1 MRSSNTDPMPDG
13 EASRVVVC
21 RVGAEHFALPITAVR
36 EIVAAPG
43 LTRIPGVPPS
53 ISGVAN
59 VRGTLVTA
67 LSGRFLLGVPAGDEA
82 GDWLLV
88 LTMRDGRV
96 GIVMDEVEDLQVS
109 AAARAVPVLDIE
121 ALVLPLLAAEPGR
134 A

>member
-1 MRSSNTDPMPDG
+1 MPEG

-21 RVGAEHFALPITAVR
+21 RVGAERFALPINAVR
-36 EIVAAPG
+36 EIVTAPE

-53 ISGVAN
+53 IRGVAN

-67 LSGRFLLGVPAGDEA
+67 VSGRLLLGAPAGGEA

-109 AAARAVPVLDIE
+109 AAARGVPVLDIE

>member
-1 MRSSNTDPMPDG
+1 MTEG
-13 EASRVVVC
+13 EAGRVVVC
-21 RVGAEHFALPITAVR
+21 RVGAERFALPVTAVR
-36 EIVAAPG
+36 EIIAAPE
-43 LTRIPGVPPS
+43 LTRIPGVPAS
-53 ISGVAN
+53 IRGVAN

-67 LSGRFLLGVPAGDEA
+67 VSGRFLLGALGTDA

-109 AAARAVPVLDIE
+109 AAAGTLPVLDIE
-121 ALVLPLLAAEPGR
+121 ALVLPLLAAEPSR

>member
-1 MRSSNTDPMPDG
+1 MGSSNTEPMPDG

-21 RVGAEHFALPITAVR
+21 RVGAERFALPITAVR
-36 EIVAAPG
+36 EIVAAPE
-43 LTRIPGVPPS
+43 LTRIPGVPAG
-53 ISGVAN
+53 IRGVAN

-67 LSGRFLLGVPAGDEA
+67 VSGRLLLGAPAGDGA

-96 GIVMDEVEDLQVS
+96 GIVMDDVEDLQVS
-109 AAARAVPVLDIE
+109 DAARAVPVLDIE

>member
-1 MRSSNTDPMPDG
+1 MTDPVAG
-13 EASRVVVC
+13 RVVVC
-21 RVGAEHFALPITAVR
+21 RVGAERFALPITAVR
-36 EIVAAPG
+36 EIIAAPE
-43 LTRIPGVPPS
+43 LTRIPGVS
-53 ISGVAN
+53 ATIRGVAN

-67 LSGRFLLGVPAGDEA
+67 VSGRSLLGAPGTEA

-109 AAARAVPVLDIE
+109 AGARALPVLDIE

>member
-1 MRSSNTDPMPDG
+1 MSERAVG
-13 EASRVVVC
+13 RVVVC
-21 RVGAEHFALPITAVR
+21 RVGAERFALPITLVR
-36 EIVAAPG
+36 EIVAAPE
-43 LTRIPGVPPS
+43 LTRIPGVSPV
-53 ISGVAN
+53 IRGVAN

-67 LSGRFLLGVPAGDEA
+67 VSGRLLLGSPGTEA

-109 AAARAVPVLDIE
+109 AAAHAVPVLDIE
-121 ALVLPLLAAEPGR
+121 ALVRPLLSAEPGR

>member
-1 MRSSNTDPMPDG
+1 MPDG
-13 EASRVVVC
+13 EDSRVVVC
-21 RVGAEHFALPITAVR
+21 RVGAERFALPISVVR
-36 EIVAAPG
+36 EIVAAPE
-43 LTRIPGVPPS
+43 LTRIPGVPQS
-53 ISGVAN
+53 IRGVAN

-67 LSGRFLLGVPAGDEA
+67 VSGRLLLGAPAGGEA

>member
-1 MRSSNTDPMPDG
+1 MTES

-21 RVGAEHFALPITAVR
+21 RVGAERFALPIAAVR
-36 EIVAAPG
+36 EIVAAPE
-43 LTRIPGVPPS
+43 LTRIPGVPPT
-53 ISGVAN
+53 IRGVAN

-67 LSGRFLLGVPAGDEA
+67 VSGRSLLGTPGSDAGE
-82 GDWLLV
+82 WLLV

-109 AAARAVPVLDIE
+109 AAALALPVLDIE
-121 ALVLPLLAAEPGR
+121 ALVLPLLAAEPGK

>member
-1 MRSSNTDPMPDG
+1 MSEDG
-13 EASRVVVC
+13 AGRVVVC
-21 RVGAEHFALPITAVR
+21 RVGAERFALPITVVR
-36 EIVAAPG
+36 EIVAAPE
-43 LTRIPGVPPS
+43 LTRIPGVPPT
-53 ISGVAN
+53 IRGVAN

-67 LSGRFLLGVPAGDEA
+67 VSGRLLLGAPGTEA
-82 GDWLLV
+82 DDWLLV

-109 AAARAVPVLDIE
+109 AAADTLPILDIE